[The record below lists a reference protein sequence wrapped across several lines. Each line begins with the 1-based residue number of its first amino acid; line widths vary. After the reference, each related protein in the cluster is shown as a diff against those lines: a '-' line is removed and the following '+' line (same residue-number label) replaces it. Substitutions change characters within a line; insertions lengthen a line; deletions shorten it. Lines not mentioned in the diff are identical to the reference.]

1 MSLMLGS
8 LSKLEVINNL
18 FSSYKYLVCRP
29 NNIPNNDGYADVAN
43 FIGWYIENIL
53 DADAFNDPDIYTWTL
68 CEDLEYSGKRKYSGM
83 TCDININL
91 LWEDDIIIFSTN
103 PSFTSPDPGNYW
115 GGVFLGYDNF
125 VNFNTIENLGSR
137 PLIDYINDY
146 RFSYMYYTV
155 YRFNTNPTIAQPEF
169 GLHGP
174 QVTGFLPNSPLS
186 SPHN

>member
-1 MSLMLGS
+1 MSLILGS
-8 LSKLEVINNL
+8 LSKLQAITNL
-18 FSSYKYLVCRP
+18 FSNYSYLVCRP
-29 NNIPNNDGYADVAN
+29 NNIPNNECYADTAN
-43 FIGWYIENIL
+43 FIGWYIEHIL
-53 DADAFNDPDIYTWTL
+53 DAEAFNRDDIYTWTL

-91 LWEDDIIIFSTN
+91 LWEDDIIMFSTN

-137 PLIDYINDY
+137 PLIDYLNDY

-155 YRFNTNPTIAQPEF
+155 YRFNTNPTIVQPEF
-169 GLHGP
+169 GLQGP